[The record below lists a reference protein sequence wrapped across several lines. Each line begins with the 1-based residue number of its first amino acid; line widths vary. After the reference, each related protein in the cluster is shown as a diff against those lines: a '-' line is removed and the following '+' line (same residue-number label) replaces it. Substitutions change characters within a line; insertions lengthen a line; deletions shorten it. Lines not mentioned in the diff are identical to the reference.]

1 MLVQALAEYADN
13 YLADELNDA
22 AWEMKPVPWLLE
34 ISHQGTFL
42 YATQRMKMETR
53 GKKQVQVPMQ
63 MSVPRSPV
71 NRNSG
76 EHPLLGTDD
85 IIYVLG
91 VGAWTPNKD
100 ADKEKAEKH
109 HDAFVALVTEA
120 AADTQDAGLASC
132 VDFYANAEEVEKARN
147 ALREAK
153 PGTLVALSVGEPLA
167 ERKAVNAFWRKHY
180 QAEFDQRMEGI
191 DGECMISGKLGP
203 IAPTHEKIKGVSSLG
218 GQAAGVALM
227 SFDKEAFRSYGWEQ
241 NRNSPVSPN
250 RALAYVLAINDL
262 LKPVKKPYKGRKDI
276 AGIGFLY
283 WLKNPADLNVIDIM
297 DVADPDQVKSLLS
310 FDPREEL
317 DTNRFYMVAVSG
329 NGGRLRVRHWT
340 DLALTQV
347 KVNLKD
353 WHRQLR
359 VEYPQYEGEEP
370 NPVRLWQLL
379 YALDRDGEP
388 DEHSVLALLR
398 RGIERLPLGYSV
410 LSTALTRLRHPGGND
425 SKDKAG
431 DKKNDPMSLARLR
444 VPIGLIRMCIN
455 DQLRQKGKREMN
467 EGLDESCKIPAYI
480 CGQLMAV
487 YENLQWKADDSEQ
500 KRRRSKTDSSDS
512 KKEIN
517 LTVTDRYF
525 GLASTFPKVA
535 FPRILNLA
543 RAHMR
548 KLRREDF
555 KAANAINAHI
565 EKLHGYLAPSENG
578 PYPAQLGLDGQ
589 GLFALGY
596 YHQKA
601 RSRTQA
607 QDRKQATA
615 NDFASDA
622 MNEGINESSDQ
633 ESN

>member
-1 MLVQALAEYADN
+1 MLVQALAEYADH
-13 YLADELNDA
+13 YLAEELNDA

-34 ISHQGTFL
+34 ISRQGTFL
-42 YATQRMKMETR
+42 NATPRMKEEMR

-85 IIYVLG
+85 IAYVLG
-91 VGAWTPNKD
+91 VGPWTPDKD

-109 HDAFVALVTEA
+109 HDAFVSLIGKA
-120 AADTQDAGLASC
+120 AAETGDNALASC
-132 VDFYANAEEVEKARN
+132 VLFYADAEEVEKARYS
-147 ALREAK
+147 LREAK
-153 PGTLVALSVGEPLA
+153 PGTLVALSVGEPLV
-167 ERKAVNAFWRKHY
+167 ERESVRQFWRKHY
-180 QAEFDQRMEGI
+180 QAAFAGRMEGS
-191 DGECMISGKLGP
+191 DGECMISGKFGP

-241 NRNSPVSPN
+241 NRNSPISPD
-250 RALAYVLAINDL
+250 RALAYVLAFNDL
-262 LKPVKKPYKGRKDI
+262 LKLDKGRRKDI

-283 WLKNPADLNVIDIM
+283 WLKDPADLDALDLM
-297 DVADPDQVKSLLS
+297 DRADPEQVKKLLS
-310 FDPREEL
+310 FDPLSEP
-317 DTNRFYMVAVSG
+317 DANRFYTVAVSG
-329 NGGRLRVRHWT
+329 NGGRLRVRHWA

-347 KVNLKD
+347 KLNLQE

-359 VEYPQYEGEEP
+359 VEYPVYEGEAP

-388 DEHSVLALLR
+388 DEHTVLALLR
-398 RGIERLPLGYSV
+398 RGIEGLPLGYSV

-425 SKDKAG
+425 AKEKAG

-444 VPIGLIRMCIN
+444 VPVGLIRMCIN
-455 DQLRQKGKREMN
+455 DQVRQKGKSEMS
-467 EGLDESCKIPAYI
+467 EGLDEGCKIPAYV
-480 CGQLMAV
+480 CGRLMAV
-487 YENLQWKADDSEQ
+487 YENLQWTADDAEQ
-500 KRRRSKTDSSDS
+500 KKRRNKTDDDGP

-517 LTVTDRYF
+517 LTITDRYF

-535 FPRILNLA
+535 FPRILDLSK
-543 RAHMR
+543 AHRR
-548 KLRREDF
+548 KLKRDSAGASNR
-555 KAANAINAHI
+555 I
-565 EKLHGYLAPSENG
+565 EALIEHLYSYLGASEAG
-578 PYPAQLGLDGQ
+578 PFPAQLSLEGQ

-601 RSRTQA
+601 NFRSQIA
-607 QDRKQATA
+607 AYALAKKAA
-615 NDFASDA
+615 AST
-622 MNEGINESSDQ
+622 GNESTNELATESTDQ
-633 ESN
+633 EKI

>member
-347 KVNLKD
+347 KANLKD

-455 DQLRQKGKREMN
+455 DLFRQQKGMKEMS
-467 EGLDESCKIPAYI
+467 EGLDSTCAIPAYV
-480 CGQLMAV
+480 CGRLMAEF
-487 YENLQWKADDSEQ
+487 ENLQRSSSE
-500 KRRRSKTDSSDS
+500 TEVNSS
-512 KKEIN
+512 IM
-517 LTVTDRYF
+517 DRYF
-525 GLASTFPKVA
+525 ALASTYPAVA
-535 FPRILNLA
+535 FPKIESLA
-543 RAHMR
+543 QKHLR
-548 KLRREDF
+548 KLRRD
-555 KAANAINAHI
+555 KPAAAYAIDGRLQ
-565 EKLHGYLAPSENG
+565 ELHSLLQPSAG
-578 PYPAQLGLDGQ
+578 GAYPGKLGLDGQ

-615 NDFASDA
+615 TAIDSVSDA
-622 MNEGINESSDQ
+622 TNEGINESSDQ